1 MLWQGGQANQASGKR
16 RGEVAEG
23 KPGGR
28 HSFAGAKCRS
38 SRSSPTATEGQH
50 SKSAKAPA
58 YLLDGGPDAMH
69 IIVLFERLKKFS
81 RLGTMFVAECRE
93 GLSHI
98 PDLAGDNLPSV
109 LLEP

>member
-1 MLWQGGQANQASGKR
+1 
-16 RGEVAEG
+16 
-23 KPGGR
+23 
-28 HSFAGAKCRS
+28 
-38 SRSSPTATEGQH
+38 
-50 SKSAKAPA
+50 
-58 YLLDGGPDAMH
+58 MH